1 MSKRAKDHKKFTVK
15 TLRTLAQNIED
26 QKFDYDPRDFK
37 LILDEA
43 EMYYTN
49 YLSIKN
55 FNYINSI
62 LIILDLGMP
71 VCLL

>member
-15 TLRTLAQNIED
+15 TLRTLARNIED

-37 LILDEA
+37 KILDEA

-55 FNYINSI
+55 DKHNKFVPKYKE
-62 LIILDLGMP
+62 LTF
-71 VCLL
+71 

>member
-1 MSKRAKDHKKFTVK
+1 MSNRAKDHKKFTVK
-15 TLRTLAQNIED
+15 TLRTLAKNIED

-49 YLSIKN
+49 YLSIKSDTHN
-55 FNYINSI
+55 KFVPKYKE
-62 LIILDLGMP
+62 MTF
-71 VCLL
+71 

>member
-26 QKFDYDPRDFK
+26 QKFDYDLRDFK

-55 FNYINSI
+55 DTHDKYVPKYKEITF
-62 LIILDLGMP
+62 
-71 VCLL
+71 